1 MEGVIEVPKVK
12 LNSGHEMPVLAM
24 GTAFP
29 SLPDQDELVSSLIH
43 AIEIGYRHFDTAA
56 AYGSEEALGRAV
68 AAAIQRG
75 LVSGRDQLFITS
87 KLWITETDRDLV
99 LPALKRSLGRLGLD
113 YVDLYLVHWPLRMKD
128 AKESLVVTTENIIPF
143 DMKGTW
149 EGMEECHK
157 LGLAKSIGVSNF
169 TSTKISKLLQNATIP
184 PAVNQVEMSVAWQQG
199 GLLKF
204 CGEKGIHVSAWSPLG
219 NLGAGF
225 WGSHGIL
232 EIPLLQD
239 IAQAKHKTI
248 AQVAL
253 RWVYQKGASV
263 IVKSFNKERMK
274 ENLHIFDDDCELND
288 EEMVKIQQLPQC
300 RGFKG
305 EVFVHSNGPY
315 KSVEE
320 LWDGDI

>member
-1 MEGVIEVPKVK
+1 MIKVPKVK
-12 LNSGHEMPVLAM
+12 LNSGYEMPLLAM
-24 GTAFP
+24 GTAAT
-29 SLPDQDELVSSLIH
+29 SLPEQEQLISALIH

-68 AAAIQRG
+68 AAALERG
-75 LVSGRDQLFITS
+75 LVASRDEFFITT
-87 KLWITETDRDLV
+87 KLWITQTDRELV

-113 YVDLYLVHWPLRMKD
+113 YVDLYLIHWPLRMKD
-128 AKESLVVTTENIIPF
+128 ATESLEVKTENIIAF

-149 EGMEECHK
+149 EGMEECCN
-157 LGLAKSIGVSNF
+157 LGLTKSIGVSNF

-204 CGEKGIHVSAWSPLG
+204 CREKGIHISAWSPLG

-225 WGSHGIL
+225 WGNHGIL
-232 EIPLLQD
+232 EIPLLKD
-239 IAQAKHKTI
+239 IAQTKHKSI
-248 AQVAL
+248 AQIAL
-253 RWVYQKGASV
+253 RWVYQQGASV

-274 ENLHIFDDDCELND
+274 ENLQIFGGWELSD
-288 EEMVKIQQLPQC
+288 EEIIKIQQIPQC

-305 EVFVHSNGPY
+305 KEFVHSNGPY

>member
-1 MEGVIEVPKVK
+1 MEEVIQVPKAK
-12 LNSGHEMPVLAM
+12 LNSGHQMPLLAL
-24 GTAFP
+24 GTCSSSP
-29 SLPDQDELVSSLIH
+29 QNPDQLTSILIR
-43 AIEIGYRHFDTAA
+43 AIEMGYRHFDTAVV
-56 AYGSEEALGRAV
+56 YGSEEALGRAV
-68 AAAIQRG
+68 AAAVERG
-75 LVSGRDQLFITS
+75 VVASRDELFITT
-87 KLWITETDRDLV
+87 KLWCTETEHHLV
-99 LPALKRSLGRLGLD
+99 VPALKRSLGRLGLD